1 MVRLQIRRRRFL
13 ILAQGWSASDNPG
26 YPFQNTF
33 YTLKGLD
40 GWRTLTGFQFIV
52 GLTPRVLAALEPWA
66 KISERL
72 RRISNCTPTLQNC
85 VTTFKLHHYP
95 MRLFY
100 QPESQQ
106 RCLGAG
112 GDKITEAGGYW
123 SIRIRRIADV
133 TTAADRD
140 PFLHASW
147 YLGRIPR
154 IDGSF

>member
-72 RRISNCTPTLQNC
+72 RRI
-85 VTTFKLHHYP
+85 FKLNKDLKKLVLYP
-95 MRLFY
+95 CFSR
-100 QPESQQ
+100 
-106 RCLGAG
+106 A
-112 GDKITEAGGYW
+112 
-123 SIRIRRIADV
+123 IRSA
-133 TTAADRD
+133 TNS
-140 PFLHASW
+140 AS
-147 YLGRIPR
+147 RAIPR
-154 IDGSF
+154 K